1 MTRYLFVLL
10 ILLIQPTYSSAQ
22 YFSIDSS
29 TLKGANEYL
38 IKGAK
43 AREMVSL
50 YRKKHS
56 IDSIYIDTLRVCY
69 KKELSKNAVLLDKN
83 VKLTKWLW
91 ITSIFS
97 VILIFIS

>member
-1 MTRYLFVLL
+1 MTRYILVLW
-10 ILLIQPTYSSAQ
+10 ILLLAPNYSSAQ
-22 YFSIDSS
+22 SFSIDSS

-50 YRKKHS
+50 YRKKHT
-56 IDSIYIDTLRVCY
+56 IDSIYIDTLRVSY

-83 VKLTKWLW
+83 VQLTKWLW

-97 VILIFIS
+97 VILIILS

>member
-1 MTRYLFVLL
+1 MTRYILVLW
-10 ILLIQPTYSSAQ
+10 ILLSAPHYSSAQ

-50 YRKKHS
+50 YRKKHT

-83 VKLTKWLW
+83 TKLTKWLW

-97 VILIFIS
+97 VILLFIS

>member
-1 MTRYLFVLL
+1 MTRYIFVLL
-10 ILLIQPTYSSAQ
+10 IVLIQPHYSSAQ
-22 YFSIDSS
+22 SISIDSL

-50 YRKKHS
+50 YRKKHT

-83 VKLTKWLW
+83 TRLTKWLW

-97 VILIFIS
+97 TILIILS

>member
-1 MTRYLFVLL
+1 MIRYLFIFT
-10 ILLIQPTYSSAQ
+10 ILLIQPHYLSAQ

-29 TLKGANEYL
+29 TLKASNEYL

-43 AREMVSL
+43 AREMVQV
-50 YRKKHS
+50 YRKKHH

-83 VKLTKWLW
+83 VKLTKWLLV
-91 ITSIFS
+91 TSIIS

>member
-1 MTRYLFVLL
+1 MIRYLFVLL
-10 ILLIQPTYSSAQ
+10 ILLIQPRYSSAQ
-22 YFSIDSS
+22 SFSIDSS
-29 TLKGANEYL
+29 TLRGANEYL

-43 AREMVSL
+43 ARELVKI
-50 YRKKHS
+50 YRKKHH

-91 ITSIFS
+91 FTSIIS
-97 VILIFIS
+97 ALLIFIS

>member
-1 MTRYLFVLL
+1 MTRYIF
-10 ILLIQPTYSSAQ
+10 ILLIVLLAPIYSSAQ
-22 YFSIDSS
+22 SISIDSS

-50 YRKKHS
+50 YRKKHT

-69 KKELSKNAVLLDKN
+69 KKELSKNAVLLHENTNLK
-83 VKLTKWLW
+83 KWLW

-97 VILIFIS
+97 AILIFIS

>member
-1 MTRYLFVLL
+1 MIRYLFVLL
-10 ILLIQPTYSSAQ
+10 ILLIQPTCSSAQ
-22 YFSIDSS
+22 SFSIDSS

-43 AREMVSL
+43 ARELVQV
-50 YRKKHS
+50 YRKKHH

-97 VILIFIS
+97 AILILIS

>member
-1 MTRYLFVLL
+1 MIRYLFVLL
-10 ILLIQPTYSSAQ
+10 ILLTAPTYSSAQ

-43 AREMVSL
+43 ARELVQV
-50 YRKKHS
+50 YRKKHH

-69 KKELSKNAVLLDKN
+69 KKELSKNAVLLHQN
-83 VKLTKWLW
+83 TKLTKWLW

-97 VILIFIS
+97 AILILIS

>member
-1 MTRYLFVLL
+1 MIRYLFIFT
-10 ILLIQPTYSSAQ
+10 ILLIQPHYSSAQ
-22 YFSIDSS
+22 SFSIDSS

-50 YRKKHS
+50 YRKKHTV
-56 IDSIYIDTLRVCY
+56 DSIYIDTLRVCY
-69 KKELSKNAVLLDKN
+69 KKELSKNAVLLHQN
-83 VKLTKWLW
+83 TKLTKWLW

>member
-1 MTRYLFVLL
+1 MTRYIF
-10 ILLIQPTYSSAQ
+10 ILLIVLSAPRYSSAQ
-22 YFSIDSS
+22 SISIDSL

-50 YRKKHS
+50 YRKKHT

-97 VILIFIS
+97 VILIILS

>member
-1 MTRYLFVLL
+1 MTRYILVLW
-10 ILLIQPTYSSAQ
+10 ILLLAPRYSSAQ

-43 AREMVSL
+43 AREIVSL
-50 YRKKHS
+50 YRKKHI

-83 VKLTKWLW
+83 TKLTKWLW

>member
-1 MTRYLFVLL
+1 MTRYILVLW
-10 ILLIQPTYSSAQ
+10 ILLLAPRYSSAQ
-22 YFSIDSS
+22 YFSIDSL

-50 YRKKHS
+50 YRKKHT

-83 VKLTKWLW
+83 TKLTKWLW

-97 VILIFIS
+97 VILLFIS